1 MADQMVS
8 NEYLVTER
16 KLSPAFRTVDGKFGA
31 KTREAVMAFQLAY
44 GLTADGIVGGVTWQE
59 IEKQQSLRNKKDAAE
74 QDKAPPEE
82 KQEEEPEGKEEEK
95 MIMFMLPEDLVRE
108 LCEYLKKLLGEGD

>member
-1 MADQMVS
+1 MGFDPGVI
-8 NEYLVTER
+8 
-16 KLSPAFRTVDGKFGA
+16 DGKFGQ
-31 KTREAVMAFQLAY
+31 KTREAVMAFQLAF

-95 MIMFMLPEDLVRE
+95 MIMVKEKTIRE
-108 LCEYLKKLLGEGD
+108 LMEKLKELLEEGD